1 MTMVTEF
8 DAIPTLVGILVLVI
22 PSMLLGKICKH
33 FGISEI
39 IGFVIGGII
48 LSPFALGGLIQ
59 FSDRPI
65 VELNELML
73 SFWQIAGILI
83 LFSAGLH
90 FPFSSLKQ
98 AGIQSLIVGTAG
110 VIVPLILGYG
120 ISVLLGIDWIV
131 AMVIGATL
139 SATSIAAAVTILDE
153 LGKEKTQEGNI
164 LVNAAVFDDVL
175 GLAILSSIISI
186 VIAHSLPSVELVLFE
201 ISESLILWVVLLL
214 GSVFLLPKIV
224 HAVATMRPNS
234 LESRGTKQATALG
247 SAFGV
252 AAIAAS
258 IGLNPIVGA
267 FAAGMGLADS
277 KLSNQ
282 VKEFIGR
289 LQIIFAPFFFA
300 IIGTHVD
307 ISNIL
312 NVDLV
317 LFVIILIIAVLGKI
331 LGSGIPAVILLKNKN
346 KGLRIGYG
354 MIVRGEIAFIT
365 AGLGLSYGIISESI
379 FSTLIFVIL
388 GTIIIGPIL
397 LRRSFEKNDEISNSS

>member
-1 MTMVTEF
+1 MVTEF
-8 DAIPTLVGILVLVI
+8 DAIPTLVGILVLII
-22 PSMLLGKICKH
+22 PSMLLGRICKH

-48 LSPFALGGLIQ
+48 LSPFALGGWIQ
-59 FSDRPI
+59 FYDRSI

-73 SFWQIAGILI
+73 SFWQIAGIII

-90 FPFSSLKQ
+90 FTFSSLKQ
-98 AGIQSLIVGTAG
+98 AGIQAVVVGTAG
-110 VIVPLILGYG
+110 VIIPLILGYG
-120 ISVLLGIDWIV
+120 ISTLLGIDWMV
-131 AMVIGATL
+131 AMIIGATL

-153 LGKEKTQEGNI
+153 LRKEKTQEGNI
-164 LVNAAVFDDVL
+164 LVNAAVLDDVL
-175 GLAILSSIISI
+175 GLAILSSIILI
-186 VIAHSLPSVELVLFE
+186 VIAHSLPSLETVLFE
-201 ISESLILWVVLLL
+201 ISESLILWVALLF

-277 KLSNQ
+277 KLANQ
-282 VKEFIGR
+282 VKEFVGR

-300 IIGTHVD
+300 IIGTHID

-317 LFVIILIIAVLGKI
+317 LFAVILIIAVIGKI
-331 LGSGIPAVILLKNKN
+331 LGSGIPAIILLKNKN

-365 AGLGLSYGIISESI
+365 AGLGLGYEIISEGI

-397 LRRSFEKNDEISNSS
+397 LRHSFKKDDKISN

>member
-1 MTMVTEF
+1 MVTEF
-8 DAIPTLVGILVLVI
+8 DAIPILIGILVLVI
-22 PSMLLGKICKH
+22 PAMLLGKICKH

-98 AGIQSLIVGTAG
+98 AGIQSLIVGTTG
-110 VIVPLILGYG
+110 VIIPLILGYG
-120 ISVLLGIDWIV
+120 ISVLLGIDWMV
-131 AMVIGATL
+131 AMIIGATL

-267 FAAGMGLADS
+267 FAAGMGLAGS
-277 KLSNQ
+277 KLASQ

-300 IIGTHVD
+300 IIGTHID

-331 LGSGIPAVILLKNKN
+331 LGSGVPAIILLKNKN

-354 MIVRGEIAFIT
+354 MVVRGEIAFIT
-365 AGLGLSYGIISESI
+365 AGLGLAYGIISESI

>member
-1 MTMVTEF
+1 MVTEF

-22 PSMLLGKICKH
+22 PSMMLGRICKH

-48 LSPFALGGLIQ
+48 LGPFALGGLIS
-59 FSDRPI
+59 FFDRPL
-65 VELNELML
+65 VELNDLML
-73 SFWQIAGILI
+73 SFWQIAGIVI

-90 FPFSSLKQ
+90 FTFSSLKHT
-98 AGIQSLIVGTAG
+98 GIQVMIIGTTG
-110 VIVPLILGYG
+110 VIIPLVFGYG
-120 ISVLLGIDWIV
+120 ISVLLGIDWMI
-131 AMVIGATL
+131 AMIIGATL
-139 SATSIAAAVTILDE
+139 SATSIAAAVTILEE
-153 LGKEKTQEGNI
+153 LGKEKTKEGKI
-164 LVNAAVFDDVL
+164 LVNTAVLDDVL

-186 VIAHSLPSVELVLFE
+186 VIAHSIPSLETVLFE
-201 ISESLILWVVLLL
+201 ISESLILWIILLL
-214 GSVFLLPKIV
+214 SAVFLLPKIV
-224 HAVATMRPNS
+224 HAVAVTKPTS

-247 SAFGV
+247 SAFGM

-277 KLSNQ
+277 KLAKQ
-282 VKEFIGR
+282 VKEFVGE

-300 IIGTHVD
+300 IMGAHVD

-312 NVDLV
+312 NVDV
-317 LFVIILIIAVLGKI
+317 ILFSIILAIAIISKI
-331 LGSGIPAVILLKNKN
+331 LGSGIPAIILLKDTN

-365 AGLGLSYGIISESI
+365 AGIGLAYGIISDSV

-388 GTIIIGPIL
+388 GTIFIGPIL
-397 LRRSFEKNDEISNSS
+397 LKHSFKKHDKISNSS

>member
-1 MTMVTEF
+1 MVTEF
-8 DAIPTLVGILVLVI
+8 DAIPTLVGILILVI
-22 PSMLLGKICKH
+22 PSILLGKICKH

-110 VIVPLILGYG
+110 VTIPLILGYG

-224 HAVATMRPNS
+224 HTVATMRPNS

-267 FAAGMGLADS
+267 FAAGMGLAGS
-277 KLSNQ
+277 RLANQ

-300 IIGTHVD
+300 IIGTHID

-331 LGSGIPAVILLKNKN
+331 LGSGIPAIILLKNKN
-346 KGLRIGYG
+346 KGLLIGYG
-354 MIVRGEIAFIT
+354 MIARGEIAFIT
-365 AGLGLSYGIISESI
+365 VGLGLSYGIISESI

-397 LRRSFEKNDEISNSS
+397 LRRSFEKNDKISNSS

>member
-1 MTMVTEF
+1 MVTEF

>member
-1 MTMVTEF
+1 MVTEF
-8 DAIPTLVGILVLVI
+8 DAIPTLIGILVLVI

-48 LSPFALGGLIQ
+48 LSPFALGGLVQ

-65 VELNELML
+65 VELNEVML

-98 AGIQSLIVGTAG
+98 AGIQSLVIGTAG
-110 VIVPLILGYG
+110 VIIPLILGYG

-131 AMVIGATL
+131 AIIIGATL

-267 FAAGMGLADS
+267 FAAGMGLAGS
-277 KLSNQ
+277 KLANQ

-300 IIGTHVD
+300 IIGTHID
-307 ISNIL
+307 IKNIL

-331 LGSGIPAVILLKNKN
+331 IGSGIPAIILLKNKN

-354 MIVRGEIAFIT
+354 MVVRGEIAFIT
-365 AGLGLSYGIISESI
+365 AGLGLAYGIISENI

-397 LRRSFEKNDEISNSS
+397 LRHSFEKNDEISNSS